1 MLNTRLYRAALVP
14 FVLVLAVAAFS
25 LTPRPSALTSRLA
38 PDAFEGG
45 QAFAELQRLAFAFPH
60 RRPGSAG
67 DEALATYVAHAL
79 EALGGT
85 AGGGFSVST
94 SHFDAQTID
103 GERSLTSVVAQRPGS
118 TDSPP
123 IVILAHR
130 DAAGAGGSSSEAE
143 LSATAALL
151 ELARVFAARETQR
164 KIVLVST
171 SGGSGGDAGAAE
183 LAATAHGPFDAAIV
197 LGDVAGTIEHTPF
210 VTSYSDG
217 FGSAPDRLARTVAG
231 AIATQTG
238 SNPGAPS
245 VLGQLAHLAFPLA
258 VGEQGPLD
266 ASGLPAVLVQGSG
279 EREPP
284 AREPVS
290 QGRLEGFGRA
300 VLSAV
305 DALDTAPDISSSMQT
320 GLVTQHKTI
329 PAWTLRL
336 LVLALLL
343 APLLLAVDGLA
354 RVRRRRE
361 PLARWLLWTLSC
373 ALPFFLAALFASL
386 LGWTGVIGA
395 APAEPVT
402 PGALPF
408 DGFAARVVLAVA
420 LVLMLAW
427 LLWPALVRR
436 LGLDVGVVDAEAA
449 GVALLIVLLAACFV
463 VWAFNPVAALLLLPA
478 THLWLLTASS
488 PARSEQGR
496 SPGRLTGLAVVAL
509 ALLPPALL
517 VSFYVDRL
525 GLGPGETAWS
535 AVLLLAGGHVGVG
548 AALAWSVALGCAAAG
563 VMLAL
568 RSHPALP
575 LGSGPDGRDE
585 ITIRGPLSYAGP
597 GSLGGTE
604 STLRR

>member
-1 MLNTRLYRAALVP
+1 VLNTRLYRVALLP

-25 LTPRPSALTSRLA
+25 LTPRPSALTSTLA
-38 PDAFEGG
+38 PDAFEGA
-45 QAFAELQRLAFAFPH
+45 QAFAELERLTVAFPH
-60 RRPGSAG
+60 RRPGSVG
-67 DEALATYVAHAL
+67 DEALATYVARTL

-85 AGGGFSVST
+85 VGGGFSVST

-103 GERSLTSVVAQRPGS
+103 GERSLTNVVAQRPGS
-118 TDSPP
+118 TGARP
-123 IVILAHR
+123 IVIIAHR
-130 DAAGAGGSSSEAE
+130 DAAAPGSQAE

-151 ELARVFAARETQR
+151 ELARVLSARETQR

-183 LAATAHGPFDAAIV
+183 FVATAHGPFDAAIV
-197 LGDVAGTIEHTPF
+197 LGDLAGTIEHTPL
-210 VTSYSDG
+210 VTPYSDG
-217 FGSAPDRLARTVAG
+217 FGSASDRLARTVSG
-231 AIATQTG
+231 AIVTETG

-245 VLGQLAHLAFPLA
+245 VIGQLAHLAFPVT
-258 VGEQGPLD
+258 VGEEGPLD
-266 ASGLPAVLVQGSG
+266 ASGLPAVLVQDSG
-279 EREPP
+279 ERGPP
-284 AREPVS
+284 AHAPVS
-290 QGRLEGFGRA
+290 QERLEGFGRA

-305 DALDTAPDISSSMQT
+305 DALDAAPDVSASMQT

-354 RVRRRRE
+354 RLRRRRE
-361 PLARWLLWTLSC
+361 PLVRWLLWTLSC
-373 ALPFFLAALFASL
+373 GFPFFLAALFACL
-386 LGWTGVIGA
+386 LGWTGIVGA

-408 DGFAARVVLAVA
+408 DGFAARVVVAVA
-420 LVLMLAW
+420 LVLVLAW

-436 LGLDVGVVDAEAA
+436 LGLDVGAVDAEAT
-449 GVALLIVLLAACFV
+449 GVALLIVLLAVCFV

-488 PARSEQGR
+488 PTRSEIGR

-548 AALAWSVALGCAAAG
+548 AALAWSVALGCAVAG

-575 LGSGPDGRDE
+575 PGSGTEGRDE

>member
-25 LTPRPSALTSRLA
+25 LTPRPSAFTSTLA
-38 PDAFEGG
+38 PDAFEGA
-45 QAFAELQRLAFAFPH
+45 QAFAELQRLAVEFPH
-60 RRPGSAG
+60 RRPGSTG
-67 DEALATYVAHAL
+67 DEALATYVARTL
-79 EALGGT
+79 EGLGGT

-103 GERSLTSVVAQRPGS
+103 GERSLTNVVAQRPGS
-118 TDSPP
+118 TGATP

-183 LAATAHGPFDAAIV
+183 FAAGAHGPFDAAIV
-197 LGDVAGTIEHTPF
+197 LGDLAGTSEHTPF
-210 VTSYSDG
+210 VTPYSDG
-217 FGSAPDRLARTVAG
+217 FGSASDRLARTVSG
-231 AIATQTG
+231 AIAAETG

-245 VLGQLAHLAFPLA
+245 VIGQLAHLAFPLT
-258 VGEQGPLD
+258 VGEEGPLD
-266 ASGLPAVLVQGSG
+266 ANGLPAVLVQGSG
-279 EREPP
+279 ERGPS

-290 QGRLEGFGRA
+290 QERLEGFGRA

-305 DALDTAPDISSSMQT
+305 DALDAAPDISSSMQT

-354 RVRRRRE
+354 RLRRRRE
-361 PLARWLLWTLSC
+361 PVAQWLLWTLSC
-373 ALPFFLAALFASL
+373 ALPFFLAALVACL
-386 LGWTGVIGA
+386 LGWAGVIGA

-402 PGALPF
+402 PGALPV
-408 DGFAARVVLAVA
+408 DGFAVRVVLAVA
-420 LVLMLAW
+420 LVLVLAW

-436 LGLDVGVVDAEAA
+436 LGLDVRAVDTEAA
-449 GVALLIVLLAACFV
+449 GVALLLVLLPVCFV
-463 VWAFNPVAALLLLPA
+463 VWIFNPVAALLLLPA

-488 PARSEQGR
+488 PERSEIGR
-496 SPGRLTGLAVVAL
+496 RPGRLTGLVVVAL
-509 ALLPPALL
+509 ALLPTILL
-517 VSFYVDRL
+517 ISFYADRL
-525 GLGPGETAWS
+525 GLGPGGLAWS
-535 AVLLLAGGHVGVG
+535 AVLLLAGGHVGVLE
-548 AALAWSVALGCAAAG
+548 ALAWSVAFGCAAAG

-575 LGSGPDGRDE
+575 PGSGTEGRDE

>member
-1 MLNTRLYRAALVP
+1 VINTRLYRVALVP

-25 LTPRPSALTSRLA
+25 LAPRPSGLTSTLA
-38 PDAFEGG
+38 PDAFEGAP
-45 QAFAELQRLAFAFPH
+45 AFAELQRLAVEFPD

-67 DEALATYVAHAL
+67 DEALATYVARTF
-79 EALGGT
+79 EGLGGT

-103 GERSLTSVVAQRPGS
+103 GERSLTNVVAQRPGS
-118 TDSPP
+118 TGAMP
-123 IVILAHR
+123 ILILAHR
-130 DAAGAGGSSSEAE
+130 DAAAPGSQAE

-183 LAATAHGPFDAAIV
+183 LAAAHGPFDAAIV
-197 LGDVAGTIEHTPF
+197 LGDLAGTSEHKPF
-210 VTSYSDG
+210 VTPYSDG
-217 FGSAPDRLARTVAG
+217 FGSASDRLTRTVSSAITAEIG
-231 AIATQTG
+231 A
-238 SNPGAPS
+238 NPGAPS
-245 VLGQLAHLAFPLA
+245 VIGQLAHLAFPLT
-258 VGEQGPLD
+258 VGEEGPLD
-266 ASGLPAVLVQGSG
+266 ASGLPAVLVQDSG
-279 EREPP
+279 ELPP
-284 AREPVS
+284 SAREPVS
-290 QGRLEGFGRA
+290 QERLEGFGRA

-320 GLVTQHKTI
+320 GLATQHKTI

-354 RVRRRRE
+354 RLRRRRE

-373 ALPFFLAALFASL
+373 ALPFLSAALFACL
-386 LGWTGVIGA
+386 LGWSGVIGA
-395 APAEPVT
+395 APSEPVT

-408 DGFAARVVLAVA
+408 DGFAARVVLAVV
-420 LVLMLAW
+420 LVLVLAW

-449 GVALLIVLLAACFV
+449 GVALLIVLLAVCFV
-463 VWAFNPVAALLLLPA
+463 VWAFNPIAALLLLPA

-488 PARSEQGR
+488 PERSEIDR

-535 AVLLLAGGHVGVG
+535 AVLLLAGGHVGVP

-568 RSHPALP
+568 RSRPALP
-575 LGSGPDGRDE
+575 RGSGLEGQDE